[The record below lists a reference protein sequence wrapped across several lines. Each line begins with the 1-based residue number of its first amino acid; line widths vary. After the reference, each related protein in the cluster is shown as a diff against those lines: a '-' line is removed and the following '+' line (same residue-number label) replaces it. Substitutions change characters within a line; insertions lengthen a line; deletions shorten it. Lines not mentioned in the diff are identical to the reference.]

1 MRQGASGDPKVYN
14 EASCSGESG
23 PSPAFRLAFLLNDMH
38 ANPYPWQH
46 SSPHNVRPSSAA
58 YWRPPTAAGLDRPQA
73 HQPRYTTAWRK
84 AQEEARHAIKTEQDR
99 LDRLFASEAENLKRA
114 EESFHH
120 KRQRRSA
127 DAHDYDDR
135 LFRDEELRLRRER
148 ERVTKLR
155 ADNSEWLNHLI
166 KQETDRI
173 HAAMIED
180 ELAGR
185 LSPEESEWLERNIER
200 RAAEEQRQSEL
211 RAKEE
216 EAERAAEA
224 RRLEEEEEAAK
235 LRAAQ
240 AEELAE
246 AARLERPALPP
257 IPDPEPSLAL
267 ISDPSSTE
275 TTTTEDSAE
284 LQALM
289 RLSANPLP
297 RPPEISP
304 KSKARPMSTGTDD
317 TPTSAT
323 EAARRAWAN
332 NLKSEWERRG
342 AHEEE
347 HSVDPPA
354 GPPPP
359 APSPA
364 GFRTSYPPQPNLSRS
379 YSYSQRYRPA
389 SSENIAAAA
398 QAAARRHAEEMRRY
412 HEHLEE
418 IKYRERQAARAARE
432 AREAAAARKAFE
444 EERKRL
450 DEQRRKTEEE
460 KRKNEEQVIVAAWA
474 RYERGWMDLLNG
486 VIADGRQLTFYDIP
500 WPVAMPA
507 RSFDELQASAI
518 ERFLLSPY
526 HSTTKTRKMR
536 LRAALMQWH
545 PDKFAQ
551 RFVDRIEESHR
562 NAILA
567 AVNSV
572 ARTITELMN
581 ESD

>member
-1 MRQGASGDPKVYN
+1 
-14 EASCSGESG
+14 
-23 PSPAFRLAFLLNDMH
+23 MH
-38 ANPYPWQH
+38 TNSYPWQNY
-46 SSPHNVRPSSAA
+46 SIPHPASYRPSSAA
-58 YWRPPTAAGLDRPQA
+58 YWRPPTATGVERPQTA
-73 HQPRYTTAWRK
+73 GHRQHSTAWRR
-84 AQEEARHAIKTEQDR
+84 AQEEARLTIKAEQDR
-99 LDRLFASEAENLKRA
+99 LDRLFATETENLKHA
-114 EESFHH
+114 EDSFQR
-120 KRQRRSA
+120 KRRSHRA
-127 DAHDYDDR
+127 DAADYDNR
-135 LFRDEELRLRRER
+135 LLHDEGERLQRER
-148 ERVTKLR
+148 ERIAKLR
-155 ADNSEWLNHLI
+155 ADNGEWLSHLI

-185 LSPEESEWLERNIER
+185 LTAEESEWLERNIQK
-200 RAAEEQRQSEL
+200 RAAEEQRQAEL
-211 RAKEE
+211 RAREE
-216 EAERAAEA
+216 EEERAVLEA
-224 RRLEEEEEAAK
+224 RRLVEEEEAAK
-235 LRAAQ
+235 LRALQ
-240 AEELAE
+240 AEELAQ

-257 IPDPEPSLAL
+257 IPDPEDALAL
-267 ISDPSSTE
+267 ISDPSSTV
-275 TTTTEDSAE
+275 TTSTEDAAE

-297 RPPEISP
+297 RPPEVSP
-304 KSKARPMSTGTDD
+304 KSRSRPMSTATDD
-317 TPTSAT
+317 TGMSEAD
-323 EAARRAWAN
+323 AARRAWME
-332 NLKSEWERRG
+332 NLKTEWDRRG
-342 AHEEE
+342 ANEEE
-347 HSVDPPA
+347 HHPVDPPA

-364 GFRTSYPPQPNLSRS
+364 PATFRPASYGQPGHNRS
-379 YSYSQRYRPA
+379 YSFAQRYKPA
-389 SSENIAAAA
+389 SSEDIAAQAR
-398 QAAARRHAEEMRRY
+398 AAARRHADEMRRY
-412 HEHLEE
+412 QEHMEE

-432 AREAAAARKAFE
+432 AREAEAARKAFE
-444 EERKRL
+444 QERRRLEEER
-450 DEQRRKTEEE
+450 RKKEEE

-507 RSFDELQASAI
+507 RSFDELQSGAI

-536 LRAALMQWH
+536 LRGALMQWH

-562 NAILA
+562 TAILA